1 MKCTMKLCPES
12 LQSSNSCLVPQFSQT
27 LLRLLHE
34 DADDNVMFNTQL
46 FEHFL
51 PRQQWIKT
59 NLQIDSR
66 SELLCNETKNKKKKV
81 KRGLGYQSRSSPRR
95 STSCQVRV

>member
-1 MKCTMKLCPES
+1 MKCTLKLCPES
-12 LQSSNSCLVPQFSQT
+12 LQSSNSCLVPQFSPT

-51 PRQQWIKT
+51 PRQ
-59 NLQIDSR
+59 
-66 SELLCNETKNKKKKV
+66 
-81 KRGLGYQSRSSPRR
+81 
-95 STSCQVRV
+95 